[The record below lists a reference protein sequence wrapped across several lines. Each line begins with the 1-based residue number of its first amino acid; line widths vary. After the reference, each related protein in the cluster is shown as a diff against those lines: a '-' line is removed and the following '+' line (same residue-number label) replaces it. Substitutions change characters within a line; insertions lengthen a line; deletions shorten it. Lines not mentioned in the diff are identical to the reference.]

1 MSTKG
6 ADMYSKLRQ
15 FLENRFQDQ
24 TKYTHLRTFKD
35 MFCIFYHLKYSIPRL
50 VYLEFFSDCK
60 QSDHVKYPC
69 SQFRGSKK
77 QNLQLNKNGLSQNL
91 ERKYTFIFL
100 CTLKKHMACQI
111 FLKRSGAKYY
121 IFSLLTIDSTETVL
135 HTHTHTK
142 LNMASVNMTKYRVQ
156 FFRLF
161 WKLEKCYKHLGRKPC
176 LTQFFKTLSNNLGSV
191 FSAYLAHRKANTS
204 FLNWKFHNRV
214 ANQRK
219 SQLLNL
225 KIDWVLGDI
234 SNDELINYN

>member
-1 MSTKG
+1 MDGWSIQFGKIDMSTKG

-35 MFCIFYHLKYSIPRL
+35 MFCVFYHLKYYIPRL

-77 QNLQLNKNGLSQNL
+77 QNLQLNKNGLLKL
-91 ERKYTFIFL
+91 EFKKKIHIHIFVHI
-100 CTLKKHMACQI
+100 KKTHGMSD

-121 IFSLLTIDSTETVL
+121 IFSLLTIDSTETV

-142 LNMASVNMTKYRVQ
+142 SNMASVNMTKYRV
-156 FFRLF
+156 
-161 WKLEKCYKHLGRKPC
+161 
-176 LTQFFKTLSNNLGSV
+176 
-191 FSAYLAHRKANTS
+191 
-204 FLNWKFHNRV
+204 
-214 ANQRK
+214 
-219 SQLLNL
+219 
-225 KIDWVLGDI
+225 
-234 SNDELINYN
+234 